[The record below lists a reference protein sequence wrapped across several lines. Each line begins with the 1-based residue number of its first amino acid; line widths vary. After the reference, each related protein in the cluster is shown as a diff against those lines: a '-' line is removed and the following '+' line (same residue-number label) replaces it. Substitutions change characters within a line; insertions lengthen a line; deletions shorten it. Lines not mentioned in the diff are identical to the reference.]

1 MLKILQATLQQYMN
15 WEFSDVKVGFRKCK
29 GIRDQIANIHWI
41 MEKAREI
48 QKNIYFSFISNVKA
62 FVWIK
67 ANCEKFL
74 KKWEY
79 QTTLPASWETCAQVK
94 KQWLKPAMEQLTA
107 LKMGKEHAMAAYRH
121 CAYLTYMQCILCKM
135 PGWMNKVES
144 RLLGEISTISD
155 MQMIPL

>member
-1 MLKILQATLQQYMN
+1 
-15 WEFSDVKVGFRKCK
+15 
-29 GIRDQIANIHWI
+29 

-79 QTTLPASWETCAQVK
+79 QTTLPAS
-94 KQWLKPAMEQLTA
+94 
-107 LKMGKEHAMAAYRH
+107 
-121 CAYLTYMQCILCKM
+121 
-135 PGWMNKVES
+135 
-144 RLLGEISTISD
+144 
-155 MQMIPL
+155 